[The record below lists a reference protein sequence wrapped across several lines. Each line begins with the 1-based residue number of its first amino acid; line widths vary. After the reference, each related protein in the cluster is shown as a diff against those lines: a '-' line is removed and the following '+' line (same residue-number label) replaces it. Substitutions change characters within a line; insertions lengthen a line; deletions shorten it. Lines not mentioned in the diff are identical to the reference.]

1 MAAYLVGHITI
12 KDASQW
18 EIYMEGVRKSLLPYS
33 AEVIFRGKLH
43 KVLTG
48 QHSRQ
53 NTVVIEFSDQATLQ
67 DWYNSKEY
75 QELIPIRDRAADVVI
90 ISYDT

>member
-1 MAAYLVGHITI
+1 MAAYLIGHIKV
-12 KDASQW
+12 KDVSQW
-18 EIYMEGVRKSLLPYS
+18 EIYVEGVSKSLLPYS

-48 QHSRQ
+48 EHSHP
-53 NTVVIEFSDQATLQ
+53 NTVVIRFPDQTTLQ

-75 QELIPIRDRAADVVI
+75 QELIPIRDRAADVTI

>member
-48 QHSRQ
+48 EHSRQ
-53 NTVVIEFSDQATLQ
+53 NTVVIKFSAQATLQ

-75 QELIPIRDRAADVVI
+75 QALIPIRERAADVTI

>member
-12 KDASQW
+12 KDVSQW
-18 EIYMEGVRKSLLPYS
+18 EIYMEGVRNSSLRYS

-48 QHSRQ
+48 EHSHQ
-53 NTVVIEFSDQATLQ
+53 NTVVIKFPDQTTLQ
-67 DWYNSKEY
+67 EWYQSKDY

>member
-48 QHSRQ
+48 EHSRQ
-53 NTVVIEFSDQATLQ
+53 NTVVIKFSAQATLQ

-75 QELIPIRDRAADVVI
+75 QALIPIRERAADVII
-90 ISYDT
+90 ISYYT

>member
-12 KDASQW
+12 KDTSQW
-18 EIYMEGVRKSLLPYS
+18 EIYMEGVGKSLLPFS
-33 AEVIFRGKLH
+33 AEVIFRGKLY

-48 QHSRQ
+48 EHSHQ
-53 NTVVIEFSDQATLQ
+53 NTVVIKFSDQATLQ
-67 DWYNSKEY
+67 EWYNSKEY